1 MVKELSVIRKDPMS
15 QVCSAVAD
23 LSQVGQA
30 RREAIR
36 LAQHSGW
43 NDSFVGKVALITTEL
58 GMNLVKHA
66 TGGELLMRVSESD
79 AEDWFELLS
88 VDRGPG
94 MVDAAKC
101 IVDGYSTTG
110 SPGTGLGAVAR
121 IADEFDIYS
130 QVEKG
135 TVAVAR
141 IVSGGTGAR
150 VGVIHQP
157 KDGEPI
163 SGDGWL
169 AKKWEGRT
177 LCAVA
182 DGLGHGPVAATA
194 ATAIIRA
201 LKTMPRTLSPSK
213 IIGVAHDAA
222 TSTCGASLG
231 VAILDDDAREV
242 WFAGVGNV
250 SAMVVRGE
258 RRNHVAP
265 GLGIVGREYDMV
277 KESCL
282 PWSKESILV
291 MHSDGFSERWDL
303 NRYPGL
309 AARAPSLIAGIMYRD
324 FSRPHDDKT
333 VLVTK
338 GLP

>member
-1 MVKELSVIRKDPMS
+1 MS

-23 LSQVGQA
+23 VSHVGQA

-36 LAQHSGW
+36 LAQHSGL

-58 GMNLVKHA
+58 GTNLVKHA
-66 TGGELLMRVSESD
+66 TGGQLLMRVSESD
-79 AEDWFELLS
+79 AGNWFELLS

-94 MVDAAKC
+94 MDAAKC
-101 IVDGYSTTG
+101 MVDGYSTAG

-130 QVEKG
+130 QMNNG

-141 IVSGGTGAR
+141 IVSGRTAPP
-150 VGVIHQP
+150 VGVVHQP
-157 KDGEPI
+157 KGGESI

-169 AKKWEGRT
+169 AKECEGRT

-201 LKTMPRTLSPSK
+201 LKSMSSIPSPSE

-231 VAILDDDAREV
+231 VAILNDDAREV
-242 WFAGVGNV
+242 WFAGVGNI
-250 SAMVVRGE
+250 SAFVVGGA
-258 RRNHVAP
+258 RRSNLAS
-265 GLGIVGREYDMV
+265 GLGIVGRECAMI

-282 PWSKESILV
+282 PWTKESIFV

-309 AARAPSLIAGIMYRD
+309 AAKNPTLLAGILYRD

-333 VLVTK
+333 VIVKK
-338 GLP
+338 GLR